1 MMKKSLLLFCSFL
14 FVVGFLSRSAWA
26 QMPQDLSE
34 EEAVDQLSFHALLE
48 KPLQAR
54 DAEMV
59 RFYFA
64 LAAFLNEE
72 SCSRVLSVEA
82 QRAVF
87 DAWLPDLYACKTADV
102 STSLTPMVAKA
113 FLVPQGFENHSLEM
127 LGLPLLCVTLK
138 YAEELYKRCPQIDY
152 FANQYAWSLIVQ
164 QPMKEGYRKAIEVL
178 QTREMMSAGA
188 LDTLGWAYFR
198 SGDVVSAT
206 QCLLDAASGLAQ
218 VPGAQSDS
226 SYVTIL
232 VHLGDVL
239 YVQGRHAEALRSWTT
254 ALKSFKKCCERD
266 SLDTALGAILYD
278 VDAVGLQK
286 KIVALRRQLK
296 KEAQQTVAPSQP

>member
-1 MMKKSLLLFCSFL
+1 MADAQ
-14 FVVGFLSRSAWA
+14 VAHDEATEGVPLSYR
-26 QMPQDLSE
+26 D
-34 EEAVDQLSFHALLE
+34 LLE
-48 KPLQAR
+48 KPLQER
-54 DAEMV
+54 DSESIA
-59 RFYFA
+59 FYFA
-64 LAAFLNEE
+64 LVSFLNEE
-72 SCSRVLSVEA
+72 SCSQVLSVDARREI
-82 QRAVF
+82 F
-87 DAWLPDLYACKTADV
+87 DAWLPELFACKRADV
-102 STSLTPMVAKA
+102 GGSLTPMLVKA
-113 FLVPQGFENHSLEM
+113 FMVPYGFDNYSFETE
-127 LGLPLLCVTLK
+127 GLPLLCTTLK
-138 YAEELYKRCPQIDY
+138 YAEALYKRCPQVDY

-164 QPMKEGYRKAIEVL
+164 TPTKEAYQKSIEVL
-178 QTREMMSAGA
+178 QKREVMSAGA

-266 SLDTALGAILYD
+266 SLDMTLGAILYD

-286 KIVALRRQLK
+286 KIVALRRFLK
-296 KEAQQTVAPSQP
+296 KSTQSTSAPSQY